1 MSDHKTFLKI
11 TLFILRV
18 GAKGHLCGCRQMP
31 QSAWYGCV
39 VCSCRILCHGGWL
52 TPATAAVSYHA
63 VLKIKA
69 SRTWGFASSST
80 PPLASAA
87 LILLL
92 VQINKTGIMMDGDT
106 KDMFF
111 SCLCWVHIITNITK
125 WKWQTQ
131 TKDCSFFKCTIH
143 NENKNFYLNPW
154 FWVGNESSVLTCT
167 ECPGACCQWPRCRSP
182 PRWFWSSRES
192 HQQRRKQV
200 QTWRHSATISS
211 NQQTIIHSFHLDI
224 QTRPKGLL
232 GKVTKTKAM
241 WLKFLLFRN
250 VYLLHPPAATQ
261 LTVLLIAHSVAV
273 LLCQKKITV
282 CIYLGSQY
290 RHIIIFSQIFVIAE

>member
-1 MSDHKTFLKI
+1 MNL
-11 TLFILRV
+11 
-18 GAKGHLCGCRQMP
+18 
-31 QSAWYGCV
+31 W
-39 VCSCRILCHGGWL
+39 
-52 TPATAAVSYHA
+52 
-63 VLKIKA
+63 
-69 SRTWGFASSST
+69 
-80 PPLASAA
+80 
-87 LILLL
+87 
-92 VQINKTGIMMDGDT
+92 
-106 KDMFF
+106 
-111 SCLCWVHIITNITK
+111 
-125 WKWQTQ
+125 
-131 TKDCSFFKCTIH
+131 
-143 NENKNFYLNPW
+143 
-154 FWVGNESSVLTCT
+154 SSVLTCT

-182 PRWFWSSRES
+182 LCWFWSSRES
-192 HQQRRKQV
+192 RQQRRKQV

-250 VYLLHPPAATQ
+250 VYLLQPPAATQ

>member
-1 MSDHKTFLKI
+1 
-11 TLFILRV
+11 
-18 GAKGHLCGCRQMP
+18 
-31 QSAWYGCV
+31 
-39 VCSCRILCHGGWL
+39 
-52 TPATAAVSYHA
+52 
-63 VLKIKA
+63 
-69 SRTWGFASSST
+69 
-80 PPLASAA
+80 
-87 LILLL
+87 
-92 VQINKTGIMMDGDT
+92 MDGDT

-125 WKWQTQ
+125 WKRQTQ

-143 NENKNFYLNPW
+143 NENKNFYLNQW

-192 HQQRRKQV
+192 HQQRREQV

-232 GKVTKTKAM
+232 GEVNKTKAM
-241 WLKFLLFRN
+241 WLKFLPFRN
-250 VYLLHPPAATQ
+250 VYLLQPPAATQ
-261 LTVLLIAHSVAV
+261 TSLYNVDDSFHKSSSTGVSRHRPSQNELKWEPSAARSPSKLAPGKS
-273 LLCQKKITV
+273 
-282 CIYLGSQY
+282 CIP
-290 RHIIIFSQIFVIAE
+290 